1 MGLGRR
7 RNCNPHCCIDGST
20 HHSSRRC
27 CSSIRRGWKKRVSIK
42 PSIRERWTGENQL
55 ADLVQQISEE
65 WSGTS
70 LQRIDVEG
78 EPGLLLL
85 SGELDGLAI
94 SIAVRN
100 SGTEA
105 KTAVSIRF
113 AKGVQA
119 DGNALMERLIEN
131 LSEHLMP

>member
-1 MGLGRR
+1 M
-7 RNCNPHCCIDGST
+7 
-20 HHSSRRC
+20 
-27 CSSIRRGWKKRVSIK
+27 KRV
-42 PSIRERWTGENQL
+42 
-55 ADLVQQISEE
+55 
-65 WSGTS
+65 
-70 LQRIDVEG
+70 DVEG

>member
-1 MGLGRR
+1 M
-7 RNCNPHCCIDGST
+7 
-20 HHSSRRC
+20 
-27 CSSIRRGWKKRVSIK
+27 
-42 PSIRERWTGENQL
+42 
-55 ADLVQQISEE
+55 
-65 WSGTS
+65 
-70 LQRIDVEG
+70 QRIDVEG

-119 DGNALMERLIEN
+119 DGNTLMERLIEN